1 MSKKIYIS
9 AGHGFNG
16 DPGAVNGSRKESDDN
31 LSLSIAVEH
40 EAKSRGYMT
49 RMARTVKNLSPGI
62 DRVADAKNWGA
73 DCYIE
78 IHRNAGVA
86 SANGFEVWTS
96 RNPTAA
102 STKLAEVL
110 YKRLEPL
117 WNSNPKRGIKKNT
130 GNVNRLE
137 SLNPHM
143 PCVLTEHGFV
153 SNSNDNAKFDGSLIA
168 QAKAIVDGLDEIY
181 GKQSGNADNS
191 GLTAIAGKS
200 IATIEQMRAY
210 IQRIN
215 PNAPDL
221 ASIYIAEGE
230 AEGIRGDI
238 AFAQSC
244 LETGNFK
251 FSGGTAVTLE
261 QNNFCGMGVVS
272 LGVKGNSYRTPQDGI
287 RAQIQHLKA
296 YTNELPLVNPLVV
309 PTEGES
315 RFKYVQRGC
324 APYAE
329 WLGQKENPNGLG
341 WAVGA
346 GYGAKIL
353 SILQSI
359 VGAGVDIGG
368 SEPLPFTPYTV
379 RITADALNVRIR
391 AGVNH
396 AVTGVK
402 VKFREVYTIVEES
415 HGADSDGKMIRW
427 GRLKSGAGWIAVEG
441 YTVRA
446 G

>member
-31 LSLSIAVEH
+31 LALSIAIEQT
-40 EAKSRGYMT
+40 AKSRGYMT
-49 RMARTVKNLSPGI
+49 KMARTVKNLSPGI

-96 RNPTAA
+96 RNPSAG
-102 STKLAEVL
+102 SSKLAEVL

-117 WNSNPKRGIKKNT
+117 WNSNPKRGIKKNN
-130 GNVNRLE
+130 GNVDRLE
-137 SLNPHM
+137 SLTACNIS
-143 PCVLTEHGFV
+143 CVLTEHGFV
-153 SNSNDNAKFDGSLIA
+153 SNSSDNAKFDSSLIA

-200 IATIEQMRAY
+200 VASVDQMRAY
-210 IQRIN
+210 IQRMN
-215 PNAPDL
+215 PNALDL

-230 AEGIRGDI
+230 IEGIRGDI

-244 LETGNFK
+244 IETGNFK
-251 FSGGTAVTLE
+251 FSGGTAVDIA
-261 QNNFCGMGVVS
+261 QNNFCGMGVMS
-272 LGVKGNSYRTPQDGI
+272 LGVKGNSYASVRDGI
-287 RAQIQHLKA
+287 RAQIQHLKSYA
-296 YTNELPLVNPLVV
+296 NTTPLVNPLVV
-309 PTEGES
+309 PTLGET

-324 APYAE
+324 AAYVE
-329 WLGQKENPNGLG
+329 WLGQKENPQGKG

-346 GYGAKIL
+346 GYGAKIVVFIECDEEAREIKIILPEHIPPTL
-353 SILQSI
+353 SKEQWIKIS
-359 VGAGVDIGG
+359 
-368 SEPLPFTPYTV
+368 
-379 RITADALNVRIR
+379 TAHL
-391 AGVNH
+391 
-396 AVTGVK
+396 
-402 VKFREVYTIVEES
+402 
-415 HGADSDGKMIRW
+415 
-427 GRLKSGAGWIAVEG
+427 
-441 YTVRA
+441 
-446 G
+446 